1 MGIPGRYKKKKYA
14 NQLGK
19 QIPDPGAHMSHV
31 VVGLIRK
38 HRTKKDETKENLK
51 GGSKQDP
58 RKEYNPYPVEFTPG
72 SL

>member
-1 MGIPGRYKKKKYA
+1 MGIPGRYK

-19 QIPDPGAHMSHV
+19 KIPDPGAHMSHV

-38 HRTKKDETKENLK
+38 RRTRKKEMSESLK

-58 RKEYNPYPVEFTPG
+58 RKEYNPYPVEFQPG
-72 SL
+72 SM